1 MKEGGRDRGV
11 PEMPAEGLRNAI
23 AAAQRYLLSIQR
35 PDGHWCG
42 ELEGDTILESEYILT
57 LHFLG
62 RTGETRVK
70 KAAEYLR
77 RKQLP
82 GGGWPN
88 YEGGPA
94 DVSVSVKAYF
104 ALKLAGDD
112 RDAPHMVAG
121 ARGDPATRRHR
132 GDELVHA
139 NLSLGLRPVGLERLS
154 GRAAG
159 ARASARLVPVHHL
172 QDLVVVANDRRAA
185 RDHLGDEAV
194 LRGARRAPRSRSSA
208 PASCPSAARRTR

>member
-1 MKEGGRDRGV
+1 MIERAASAGAPGASPEGV
-11 PEMPAEGLRNAI
+11 RNAVS
-23 AAAQRYLLSIQR
+23 AAQRYLLSIQHA
-35 PDGHWCG
+35 DGHWCG

-62 RTGETRVK
+62 RTGEPRVR

-104 ALKLAGDD
+104 AL
-112 RDAPHMVAG
+112 
-121 ARGDPATRRHR
+121 
-132 GDELVHA
+132 E
-139 NLSLGLRPVGLERLS
+139 
-154 GRAAG
+154 
-159 ARASARLVPVHHL
+159 
-172 QDLVVVANDRRAA
+172 
-185 RDHLGDEAV
+185 
-194 LRGARRAPRSRSSA
+194 ARRRR
-208 PASCPSAARRTR
+208 RRTRRTWFARAR